1 MEKRTFLLIL
11 TNCLVAVVCV
21 FFVAG
26 SMFCECVYECVKKVS
41 RKSTAVHTGDRG
53 DSRDGARN
61 TLRNANRLDDLE
73 DCGTAHHEDEQ
84 RQQPRSDGVLLL
96 GVLRRFGDVSA
107 LGDVAAGLLVGHADS
122 LLGGHCAVVCCWV
135 TCKSLE
141 QTGTNWALRKLLFC
155 AELLLSESKIVQVL
169 FSLVFVWLVDF
180 SCPRES

>member
-21 FFVAG
+21 CVCFVAG

-41 RKSTAVHTGDRG
+41 RKSTAVHTGDKG

-96 GVLRRFGDVSA
+96 GVLRRLGDVSA

-122 LLGGHCAVVCCWV
+122 LLGGHCAVVV
-135 TCKSLE
+135 VR
-141 QTGTNWALRKLLFC
+141 LRANHSNKRGRIGRYGNYCF
-155 AELLLSESKIVQVL
+155 VL
-169 FSLVFVWLVDF
+169 N
-180 SCPRES
+180 SCFRNRK